1 MNGLIKWS
9 FSPYDLKLGKNL
21 TIGFYLLVQ
30 IQMEQKHI
38 ISKIWVNGLEKFQ
51 KVQKIYFIKEQK

>member
-38 ISKIWVNGLEKFQ
+38 VSKIWVNVLEKFQ